1 VPDSSISSVKTV
13 IYRRLSRIELKNV
26 ISRLIAAVRSFLQRM
41 YITVQLYLEN
51 GLANHAAACA
61 YGFLLSMTPMLLL
74 IAFVMFFIY
83 KSSPGTVTAMIG
95 TIPFLGSIFDEQWLS
110 SDLFS
115 FSSPGI
121 PGIISVLSIIWA
133 GRILAMSIHR
143 GLKNVF
149 PTGKKRNPVKNA
161 GVILAI
167 EVSVIIF
174 VLVVII
180 SSRTA
185 MRFYGLFEFFPQGS
199 IVRLVTSHFGGQ
211 VFTVILLGL
220 GAFFVYLSVPLKPPR
235 KFSAFQGALFCTF
248 AYFCTVMV
256 LGIILNKAR
265 YNFLYG
271 TFGNLIIILVN
282 VYFFFTFFFI
292 GAQLAFVADHFDAL
306 LFSRIRKIKIK
317 ASRKSI
323 EIGFFKKLKPY
334 YLLNNFFNPSKSNLN
349 KYLRHY
355 KKDEVIF
362 SHGDI
367 VDDIFY
373 LLDGEV
379 EMMISSSHGKE
390 SFSGI
395 VKADSFFGEMNNLL
409 SEDRIVTVRAKTDIS
424 VFAIT
429 SSLLDIIIKH
439 DTSLDRKLI
448 EHMSRKFKRTD
459 EIAS

>member
-1 VPDSSISSVKTV
+1 
-13 IYRRLSRIELKNV
+13 
-26 ISRLIAAVRSFLQRM
+26 
-41 YITVQLYLEN
+41 
-51 GLANHAAACA
+51 
-61 YGFLLSMTPMLLL
+61 
-74 IAFVMFFIY
+74 
-83 KSSPGTVTAMIG
+83 
-95 TIPFLGSIFDEQWLS
+95 
-110 SDLFS
+110 
-115 FSSPGI
+115 
-121 PGIISVLSIIWA
+121 
-133 GRILAMSIHR
+133 
-143 GLKNVF
+143 
-149 PTGKKRNPVKNA
+149 
-161 GVILAI
+161 
-167 EVSVIIF
+167 
-174 VLVVII
+174 
-180 SSRTA
+180 
-185 MRFYGLFEFFPQGS
+185 MRFYGLFDFLPRGS
-199 IVRLVTSHFGGQ
+199 VVRFVTSHFGGQ
-211 VFTVILLGL
+211 IFTVILLGL
-220 GAFFVYLSVPLKPPR
+220 AAFFVYMYVPLKPPR
-235 KFSAFQGALFCTF
+235 KFSAFQGALFCTL

-292 GAQLAFVADHFDAL
+292 GAQLAFVVDYFDAL
-306 LFSRIRKIKIK
+306 LFSRMRKIKIK
-317 ASRKSI
+317 ASKKSRA
-323 EIGFFKKLKPY
+323 IGFFKKLRPY

-355 KKDEVIF
+355 KKDEVVF

-379 EMMISSSHGKE
+379 EVLISSSHGKE
-390 SFSGI
+390 TFSGI
-395 VKADSFFGEMNNLL
+395 VKADSFFGEMGNLL

-448 EHMSRKFKRTD
+448 EHMSRRLKRTG